1 MASPIKDHPL
11 TTKKQER
18 SAVGMATI
26 SPIKKA
32 CRMKLNS
39 NGRSNVSIIRT
50 SAGDYK
56 PVSSALT
63 FRALAQ
69 TKKR

>member
-1 MASPIKDHPL
+1 MASPMRDHPL

-18 SAVGMATI
+18 SAAGMATI

-32 CRMKLNS
+32 RRIKSNS
-39 NGRSNVSIIRT
+39 NGRSNVSIIGT
-50 SAGDYK
+50 AAGDYK
-56 PVSSALT
+56 PVSSVLT

>member
-1 MASPIKDHPL
+1 
-11 TTKKQER
+11 
-18 SAVGMATI
+18 MATI

-50 SAGDYK
+50 AAGDYK